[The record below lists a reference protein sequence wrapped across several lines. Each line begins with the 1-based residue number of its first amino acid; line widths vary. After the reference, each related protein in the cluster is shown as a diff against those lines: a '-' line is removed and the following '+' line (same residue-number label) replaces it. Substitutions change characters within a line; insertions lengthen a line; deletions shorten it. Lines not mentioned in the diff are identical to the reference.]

1 MPFLLLLGHEA
12 HTTSKNHLRV
22 ANMKI
27 KKTDHGVTYRIKI
40 KEDLDPAAMDWFGG
54 LMVTV
59 GEDGGTLLV
68 GPFPDQPAL
77 RGFLDQLWNLNF
89 TVLSVDRVE

>member
-1 MPFLLLLGHEA
+1 ME
-12 HTTSKNHLRV
+12 
-22 ANMKI
+22 I
-27 KKTDHGVTYRIKI
+27 KKTDHGITYRIKI
-40 KEDLDPAAMDWFGG
+40 KEYLDPGLRDWFGG
-54 LMVTV
+54 LTVTL

-89 TVLSVDRVE
+89 TVLSVDQVD

>member
-1 MPFLLLLGHEA
+1 
-12 HTTSKNHLRV
+12 
-22 ANMKI
+22 MKLAAS
-27 KKTDHGVTYRIKI
+27 DGVNIYQIKI
-40 KEDLDPAAMDWFGG
+40 KENLDSGIADWFGG
-54 LMVTV
+54 LTVTPL
-59 GEDGGTLLV
+59 EKGGTLLV

>member
-1 MPFLLLLGHEA
+1 
-12 HTTSKNHLRV
+12 
-22 ANMKI
+22 MKI
-27 KKTDHGVTYRIKI
+27 KKTDHGITYRIKI
-40 KEDLDPAAMDWFGG
+40 KEDLDPGEMDWFGG
-54 LMVTV
+54 LTATV

-68 GPFPDQPAL
+68 GSFLDQPAL

>member
-1 MPFLLLLGHEA
+1 ME
-12 HTTSKNHLRV
+12 T
-22 ANMKI
+22 

-40 KEDLDPAAMDWFGG
+40 KEDLDPVVNDWFGG
-54 LMVTV
+54 LTVTF

-68 GPFPDQPAL
+68 GPVPDQPAL